1 MQVDKP
7 NKSELDLPKPPT
19 ELPASQELRE
29 LLEQRTDASSTQR
42 IREALDKVRAL

>member
-1 MQVDKP
+1 MQDNKRTEDQSKP
-7 NKSELDLPKPPT
+7 VV

-29 LLEQRTDASSTQR
+29 LLEQRTDASSTER